1 MLREPRSTGR
11 GGMRREFD
19 DKALD
24 ALEVVI
30 PNLNWRY
37 SGGTA
42 VNRTIAPLIAKR
54 WRAAWLGPDRPEGIA
69 GLSLA
74 DLLRLRFRPPTHGKV
89 RIWHARRNVEML
101 AGLFL
106 NLFGY
111 GFALIFNSASQ
122 RKKTWLT
129 HFLIGRMDAVIATS
143 QIAAQFLRRPSTVVL
158 HGIDVDL
165 YQPPDDRLAA
175 FAGTGLPGKYGIG
188 TFGRVRRQKG
198 SDLFVEAMC
207 RLLPQ
212 YPDFSAVV
220 VGLVTV
226 DNLPF
231 LEGLKQ
237 RVAAAGLTERVHF
250 LGELPI
256 EEVPLWYQRIS
267 IYVFAS
273 RVEGFGLTMLEAMAA
288 GDAVVATRAGVAEMI
303 ITHGDDGALA
313 PVDDVEA
320 LVAALEPLMRDPECI
335 EAMGARARARV
346 VSAFS
351 RDREADEISAVYRQV
366 WASRGA

>member
-1 MLREPRSTGR
+1 MGR
-11 GGMRREFD
+11 VLD
-19 DKALD
+19 DDALD

-42 VNRTIAPLIAKR
+42 VNRTIAPLIARR
-54 WRAAWLGPDRPEGIA
+54 WRAAWFGPDRPEGIA
-69 GLSLA
+69 GLSFA
-74 DLLRLRFRPPTHGKV
+74 DLIRLRLRAPGHGKA

-111 GFALIFNSASQ
+111 RFALIFNSASQ

-129 HFLIGRMDAVIATS
+129 DFLIARMDAVIATS
-143 QIAAQFLRRPSTVVL
+143 DLAAQYLRRPATVIH

-165 YQPPDDRLAA
+165 YSPPPDRIAA
-175 FAGTGLPGKYGIG
+175 FARTGLPGKYGVG

-207 RLLPQ
+207 RLLPK
-212 YPDFSAVV
+212 YPDFCAVV
-220 VGLVTV
+220 VGLTTV
-226 DNLPF
+226 DNRPF
-231 LEGLKQ
+231 VEGLKQ
-237 RVAAAGLTERVHF
+237 RIAAAGLTERIRF

-288 GDAVVATRAGVAEMI
+288 GDAVVATRAGAAEMI
-303 ITHGDDGALA
+303 ISDGDDGVLA
-313 PVDDVEA
+313 PVDNAEA
-320 LVAALEPLMRDPECI
+320 LAAALEPLMREPGRI
-335 EAMGARARARV
+335 EAIGERARARV

-366 WASRGA
+366 WAERGGL

>member
-1 MLREPRSTGR
+1 MS
-11 GGMRREFD
+11 REFD
-19 DKALD
+19 DDALN

-54 WRAAWLGPDRPEGIA
+54 WRAAWCGPDQPEGVRA
-69 GLSLA
+69 LSLR
-74 DLLRLRFRPPTHGKV
+74 DLVRLRFRPPTHGKV

-106 NLFGY
+106 NLIGY
-111 GFALIFNSASQ
+111 RFALIFNSASQ

-129 HFLIGRMDAVIATS
+129 HFLIARMDALIATS
-143 QIAAQFLRRPSTVVL
+143 ELAAQFLRRPATVIL
-158 HGIDVDL
+158 HGIDVEL
-165 YQPPDDRLAA
+165 YSPPADRLAA
-175 FAGTGLPGKYGIG
+175 FAQTGLPGKYGIG
-188 TFGRVRRQKG
+188 TFGRVRKQKG
-198 SDLFVEAMC
+198 SDLFVEAMR
-207 RLLPQ
+207 RLLPK
-212 YPDFSAVV
+212 YPAFCAVV
-220 VGLVTV
+220 VGLTTV

-231 LEGLKQ
+231 VEGLKHEI
-237 RVAAAGLTERVHF
+237 AAAGLTERIRF

-288 GDAVVATRAGVAEMI
+288 GDAVVATRAGAAEMI
-303 ITHGDDGALA
+303 ITDGDDGILA
-313 PVDDVEA
+313 PVDDLEA
-320 LVAALEPLMRDPECI
+320 LVAALEPLMRKPERI
-335 EAMGARARARV
+335 EAMGRRARARV

-351 RDREADEISAVYRQV
+351 RDREADEISDVYRQV
-366 WASRGA
+366 WAARKTPS

>member
-1 MLREPRSTGR
+1 MTRQFNDET
-11 GGMRREFD
+11 
-19 DKALD
+19 LD
-24 ALEVVI
+24 ALEVII

-54 WRAAWLGPDRPEGIA
+54 WRAAWFGPDRPGGIA
-69 GLSLA
+69 ALSLG
-74 DLLRLRFRPPTHGKV
+74 DLVRLRFRSPPHGKV

-143 QIAAQFLRRPSTVVL
+143 EIAAQFLRRPATVIL

-165 YQPPDDRLAA
+165 YRPPADRLAA
-175 FAGTGLPGKYGIG
+175 FAKTGMPGKYGIG
-188 TFGRVRRQKG
+188 TFGRGRRQKG

-207 RLLPQ
+207 RLLPR
-212 YPDFSAVV
+212 YPDFCAVV
-220 VGLVTV
+220 VGLTTV

-231 LEGLKQ
+231 VEGLKQ
-237 RVAAAGLTERVHF
+237 R
-250 LGELPI
+250 LPPPGPPA
-256 EEVPLWYQRIS
+256 PLR
-267 IYVFAS
+267 F
-273 RVEGFGLTMLEAMAA
+273 
-288 GDAVVATRAGVAEMI
+288 
-303 ITHGDDGALA
+303 
-313 PVDDVEA
+313 
-320 LVAALEPLMRDPECI
+320 
-335 EAMGARARARV
+335 
-346 VSAFS
+346 
-351 RDREADEISAVYRQV
+351 
-366 WASRGA
+366 

>member
-1 MLREPRSTGR
+1 MSRKL
-11 GGMRREFD
+11 D
-19 DKALD
+19 DEALD

-42 VNRTIAPLIAKR
+42 VNRTIAPLIASR
-54 WRAAWLGPDRPEGIA
+54 WRAAWFGQDRPEGIA
-69 GLSLA
+69 GLNLGDLA
-74 DLLRLRFRPPTHGKV
+74 RLRFRPPTHGKV

-106 NLFGY
+106 NLLGY

-129 HFLIGRMDAVIATS
+129 HFLIARMDAVIATS
-143 QIAAQFLRRPSTVVL
+143 EPAAQFLRRPATVIH

-165 YQPPDDRLAA
+165 YSPPPDRFAA
-175 FAGTGLPGKYGIG
+175 FAETGLPGKYGIG

-198 SDLFVEAMC
+198 SDLFVEAML
-207 RLLPQ
+207 RLLPK
-212 YPDFSAVV
+212 YPDFCAVV
-220 VGLVTV
+220 VGLATV

-231 LEGLKQ
+231 VEGLKQ
-237 RVAAAGLTERVHF
+237 QIAAAGLADRIRF
-250 LGELPI
+250 LGELPV

-288 GDAVVATRAGVAEMI
+288 GDAVVATRAGAAEMI
-303 ITHGDDGALA
+303 ITDGEDGVLA
-313 PVDDVEA
+313 PIDDVEA
-320 LVAALEPLMRDPECI
+320 LVAALEPLMRDPERI
-335 EAMGARARARV
+335 EATGQRARARI

-366 WASRGA
+366 WAARKR